1 MNAAQNILIFGV
13 RIYRWVISPL
23 KSCVLGPFA
32 RCRFTP
38 TCSEY
43 TLQALKTHG
52 ALDGTWLG
60 LKRICR
66 CHPWG
71 GCGHDPVP
79 EKKFKVQS
87 PRFKVQDCRMGKFSM
102 FHFHFSISNRPVRS
116 SPQK

>member
-13 RIYRWVISPL
+13 RIYRWVISPM

-43 TLQALKTHG
+43 TLQALRSHG
-52 ALDGTWLG
+52 ALGGAWLG

-71 GCGHDPVP
+71 SCGDDPVP
-79 EKKFKVQS
+79 EKKVNVQS
-87 PRFKVQDCRMGKFSM
+87 PNFEVPDCRVGR
-102 FHFHFSISNRPVRS
+102 FSIFNFQISIFNRLFRS
-116 SPQK
+116 SSQK

>member
-13 RIYRWVISPL
+13 RIYRWVISPM
-23 KSCVLGPFA
+23 KACILGPFA

-71 GCGHDPVP
+71 GCGPDPVP
-79 EKKFKVQS
+79 EKTAKPLRS
-87 PRFKVQDCRMGKFSM
+87 EDFSISD
-102 FHFHFSISNRPVRS
+102 FHFSISHPPPS
-116 SPQK
+116 SGRH